1 MTAPRAWL
9 RFELVAWTTA
19 LARAVPGRVGCA
31 LRNRV
36 MPYRNGRG
44 VTVWEGVHIDRPARL
59 TLGDRVSINR
69 GCTINA
75 GGGIAIADDVL
86 IGPGVVLY
94 SQNHRYADRDQPV
107 REQGYE
113 LAAVTIE
120 SNAWI
125 AAGAI
130 VLPGVT
136 IGRGAVVGAGSVVTN
151 DVAPDTLVA
160 GNPARQIRSLTAGES

>member
-1 MTAPRAWL
+1 MLARV

-19 LARAVPGRVGCA
+19 LARAVPGRLGCA

-36 MPYRNGRG
+36 LPYRNGSG
-44 VTVWEGVHIDRPARL
+44 VTVWEGVHIDRPSRL

-94 SQNHRYADRDQPV
+94 SQNHRYDDRGQAI

-120 SNAWI
+120 GNAWV
-125 AAGAI
+125 AAGAV

-136 IGRGAVVGAGSVVTN
+136 IGRGAVVGAGSVVTK

-160 GNPARQIRSLTAGES
+160 GNPARAIRSLKEGES